1 MSPKLIGVLAVVTLI
16 VTAAAVVTAIRQ
28 PETTA
33 LRTVDEPAFP
43 ALREQPDA
51 VAKAI
56 VRTPDEQITLVREAP
71 GRWVTPERS
80 GYPVSTDAVRSLI
93 VAIADM
99 HLVEAK
105 TSRPERYDRL
115 ELQDIDAEGAASR
128 LVRLED
134 AEGNVLAEAI
144 FGKERQRLTGLQP
157 TGIYL
162 RRPGEAQSWLAS
174 GGPQIQASVQDW
186 LATTIADLPAATV
199 KRIEIRPAGGEPY
212 TLAREA
218 KGEQLQLQDLREG
231 EQPKQD
237 DKSGQLAGAFGGLE
251 LSDVSPADEIA
262 WPQEVTEVEVE
273 TLNGLQLE
281 AKLALVDDQ
290 PWLAIERVQGPLS
303 AAASEPTAPA
313 AADQPGGAQ
322 AAEAPAEGSPDEGAA
337 AEEEGPDA
345 AAIAERT
352 SGWAYQIG
360 RPVYERL
367 TQPRETWLQG
377 DEGTS

>member
-1 MSPKLIGVLAVVTLI
+1 MSPKLIGVLAVLTLI

-33 LRTVDEPAFP
+33 LQTVDQPAFP

-56 VRTPDEQITLVREAP
+56 VRTPEGQITLVREAP

-93 VAIADM
+93 VDIADM
-99 HLVEAK
+99 RLVEAK

-115 ELQDIDAEGAASR
+115 ELKDVEAEGATSR

-144 FGKERQRLTGLQP
+144 FGKDRQRLTGLEP
-157 TGIYL
+157 SGIYL
-162 RRPGEAQSWLAS
+162 RRPGEEQSWLAS
-174 GGPQIQASVQDW
+174 GGLQIEARVQDW

-337 AEEEGPDA
+337 AKEEGPDA